1 MWYQINQYARFLI
14 KSTNQ
19 HGVHSPFVY
28 QLVTQCFY
36 NKKRHLAYK
45 AIKNYRTVFKRH
57 HLELEITD
65 LGAGSK
71 VLRSHKRKVSQ
82 ILKHNSASLKRSKLL
97 CRITEYFKSNAILEL
112 GTSLGVATQA
122 LSLGN
127 PNAKITTVEGCP
139 NIANFTQE
147 NFNKQELNNISLIT
161 DNFDHAINQL
171 GDNTYDFIYI
181 DGNHQ
186 KTPTLSYFES
196 LLKHVHNDT
205 LIILDDIYWSNGM
218 TEAWHIIKAHQ
229 KVTVTIDTFF
239 CGFVFFR
246 KEQEKEDFIIR
257 I

>member
-14 KSTNQ
+14 QSTNQ
-19 HGVHSPFVY
+19 HGLHSPFVY

-45 AIKNYRTVFKRH
+45 AIKNYRNELKRN

-71 VLRSHKRKVSQ
+71 VLRSNKRKVSQ

-97 CRITEYFKSNAILEL
+97 FRISEYFKSNAILEL

-147 NFNKQELNNISLIT
+147 NFYKQELKNIRLIT
-161 DNFDHAINQL
+161 DNFDHAIDQFEDKTFDL
-171 GDNTYDFIYI
+171 IYL

-186 KTPTLSYFES
+186 KAPTIAYFES
-196 LLKHVHNDT
+196 LLTHTHNDT
-205 LIILDDIYWSNGM
+205 VFVLDDIYWSKGM
-218 TEAWHIIKAHQ
+218 TEAWHIIKAHP

-257 I
+257 V

>member
-1 MWYQINQYARFLI
+1 MWYQIRQYARFLI
-14 KSTNQ
+14 QSTNQ

-36 NKKRHLAYK
+36 STKRHLTYN
-45 AIKNYRTVFKRH
+45 AIKNYRNDLKRNQ
-57 HLELEITD
+57 LELEITD

-71 VLRSHKRKVSQ
+71 VMRSNKRKVSR
-82 ILKHNSASLKRSKLL
+82 ILKYNSASLKRSKLL
-97 CRITEYFKSNAILEL
+97 FRISEYFKSNSILEL

-122 LSLGN
+122 LILGN

-139 NIANFTQE
+139 NVANFTQE

-171 GDNTYDFIYI
+171 GDNTYDIIYM

-205 LIILDDIYWSNGM
+205 LIILDDIYWSKDM
-218 TEAWHIIKAHQ
+218 TEAWHIIKTHP

-246 KEQEKEDFIIR
+246 KKQEKEHFRIR
-257 I
+257 V